1 MTGTDAIRA
10 AVDELLGV
18 LSTRNIIGEP
28 MEMGDKIIM
37 PITKMGMGFS
47 ASQGKDSRG
56 NEISK
61 MKAGGGAGVMPV
73 AIVVVFKEIP
83 GEEGVKVIPLSG
95 RSSDRL
101 YLGSIAGAAQSILE
115 RIAASR
121 EGSEKESAEKESAEK
136 ESAEKE
142 KAKKERTEK
151 ERGDKRSS
159 QQTAILIE

>member
-1 MTGTDAIRA
+1 
-10 AVDELLGV
+10 
-18 LSTRNIIGEP
+18 
-28 MEMGDKIIM
+28 
-37 PITKMGMGFS
+37 
-47 ASQGKDSRG
+47 
-56 NEISK
+56 
-61 MKAGGGAGVMPV
+61 MPV

-136 ESAEKE
+136 ESAEKNSL
-142 KAKKERTEK
+142 A
-151 ERGDKRSS
+151 DDDLSHRSRPRFS
-159 QQTAILIE
+159 GCHQAFIFWLRH

>member
-1 MTGTDAIRA
+1 
-10 AVDELLGV
+10 
-18 LSTRNIIGEP
+18 
-28 MEMGDKIIM
+28 
-37 PITKMGMGFS
+37 
-47 ASQGKDSRG
+47 
-56 NEISK
+56 
-61 MKAGGGAGVMPV
+61 
-73 AIVVVFKEIP
+73 
-83 GEEGVKVIPLSG
+83 VIPLSG